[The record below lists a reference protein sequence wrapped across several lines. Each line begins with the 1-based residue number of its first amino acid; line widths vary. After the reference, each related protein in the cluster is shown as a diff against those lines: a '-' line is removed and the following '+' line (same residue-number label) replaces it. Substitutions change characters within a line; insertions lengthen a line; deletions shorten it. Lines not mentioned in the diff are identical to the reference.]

1 VTVTAMITIMVLV
14 LVAVPPPF
22 FPPSLMSAV
31 AIMSGVHV
39 MLGIAALEIAL
50 FISAPPSVP
59 AMIAIPVPVGVAK
72 RCVSERDAE
81 IHGGNGRR
89 CRNDRRR
96 RHCERKQSA

>member
-1 VTVTAMITIMVLV
+1 MITIMVLV

-39 MLGIAALEIAL
+39 MLVIAALEIAL

-59 AMIAIPVPVGVAK
+59 PMIAILVTVRISK
-72 RCVSERDAE
+72 RRISE
-81 IHGGNGRR
+81 
-89 CRNDRRR
+89 
-96 RHCERKQSA
+96 